1 MAPGLR
7 TRVSLSNMRSEE
19 RYNVKNCLHQRAGNA
34 LVLLTLGTLSVAVA
48 GCDDSHPALLVNT
61 PSSLVTTP
69 SSFNAVATLSPS
81 FVGLTRLGGF
91 DCSGFVFGTSFNLVV
106 AASAQDL
113 TLDSVTLHMIDGTNL
128 GGPSVT
134 IPTPQLAS
142 QFGSTVVRAGTTRA
156 FGLRPVFPCVGSQ
169 PHSLT
174 ATAVLL
180 DQHRVRRT
188 LTVTARV
195 R

>member
-1 MAPGLR
+1 
-7 TRVSLSNMRSEE
+7 MRSEE
-19 RYNVKNCLHQRAGNA
+19 RCSVKNRGLHQRAGNA
-34 LVLLTLGTLSVAVA
+34 LVLLTLGTLGVTAA
-48 GCDDSHPALLVNT
+48 GCDDSHPA
-61 PSSLVTTP
+61 SLVTKP
-69 SSFNAVATLSPS
+69 SSFHAEATLSPS
-81 FVGLTRLGGF
+81 FVGLTPLGGF

-134 IPTPQLAS
+134 IPTPQLAA

-156 FGLRPVFPCVGSQ
+156 FGLHPVFPCVGRQ
-169 PHSLT
+169 PHFLT
-174 ATAVLL
+174 ATAVLS
-180 DQHRVRRT
+180 DQRRVRQT
-188 LTVTARV
+188 LIATASV